1 MDLPHKKL
9 DTGACY
15 CYTINN
21 PTYGDFARFRTRQQ
35 GHPLNGVVFELF
47 GMENYREK
55 NVIEK
60 RLGIKHTPHLQGM
73 IVFAYKIPW
82 KDLKEL
88 FPRAHLETMRDFT
101 ASQIYCQ
108 KEGIVSQ
115 YGSVVD
121 AHRIFNELKFKK
133 LKVRGELKGE
143 LDSNTTTLPPE
154 LLDQPFFGFE
164 EYKKNMKNPM

>member
-1 MDLPHKKL
+1 MDLPHKIL

-115 YGSVVD
+115 YGSVID
-121 AHRIFNELKFKK
+121 AQRVFNDLKFKK
-133 LKVRGELKGE
+133 LKVRGANGG
-143 LDSNTTTLPPE
+143 SCGSVTTPQPPD
-154 LLDQPFFGFE
+154 LLDQPFIGFHLD
-164 EYKKNMKNPM
+164 KKNPTEPM